1 MRHQEIAEYPQTS
14 KLGSLI
20 NRKSELRPFTEAH
33 RPNQFILPRDMNG
46 SDIRCNPGK
55 SFITGLV
62 FGRKEY

>member
-1 MRHQEIAEYPQTS
+1 MRHQEIAEYPQAP

-20 NRKSELRPFTEAH
+20 NRKSESRPFTEAQ
-33 RPNQFILPRDMNG
+33 RPSQFISTRDMNG
-46 SDIRCNPGK
+46 SDTRCNPDK